1 MTAAGRLAGRVCLV
15 TGASGGIGLETAR
28 GLAAQGARVVLAC
41 RDAARG
47 EAARRDITSTTGN
60 ADVEVSLVDL
70 GSRASTRA
78 FAAAFRERHSAL
90 HVLVNNAGVWLER
103 RRESAEGVELTWAT
117 NVLGYAHVAR
127 ELLPLLRSSAPSR
140 VVNVASQLAR
150 GLDLDDVLFHRRRY
164 GSVAAYAQSKQAN
177 RMWTWALARRL
188 AGSGVSANALHPGGV
203 RTGLFA
209 KGGGPLSWFA
219 PLVSRLLFASRTP
232 AEGADTVVWL
242 ASSPEVEGRSGG
254 FYVDRREIRCRFRD
268 ERAEERL
275 YSLCESMLG
284 A

>member
-41 RDAARG
+41 RDAGRG
-47 EAARRDITSTTGN
+47 EAARRDITATTGN
-60 ADVEVSLVDL
+60 PDVEVSLVDL

-78 FAAAFRERHSAL
+78 FAAAFRERHPAL

-117 NVLGYAHVAR
+117 NMLGYAHVAR
-127 ELLPLLRSSAPSR
+127 ELLPLLRAGAPSR
-140 VVNVASQLAR
+140 IVNVASQLAR
-150 GLDLDDVLFHRRRY
+150 DLDLDDVLFRRRRY
-164 GSVAAYAQSKQAN
+164 ASVTAYAQSKQAN

-188 AGSGVSANALHPGGV
+188 AGSGVTANALHPGSV
-203 RTGLFA
+203 RTGIFA
-209 KGGGPLSWFA
+209 KGGGPLSWIMPVATRFLA
-219 PLVSRLLFASRTP
+219 GKTP

-242 ASSPEVEGRSGG
+242 ASSPEVESRSGG
-254 FYVDRREIRCRFRD
+254 FYIDRREIRCRFRD
-268 ERAEERL
+268 EPAEERV
-275 YSLCESMLG
+275 YALCESMLG

>member
-15 TGASGGIGLETAR
+15 TGASGGIGLEAAR
-28 GLAAQGARVVLAC
+28 SLAAQGARVVLAC

-47 EAARRDITSTTGN
+47 ETARRDITASTGN
-60 ADVEVSLVDL
+60 PDVEVALVDL
-70 GSRASTRA
+70 GSRASTRD
-78 FAAAFRERHSAL
+78 FTAALRERHSAL

-103 RRESAEGVELTWAT
+103 RRESPEGVELTWAT
-117 NVLGYAHVAR
+117 NVLGYAHAAR
-127 ELLPLLRSSAPSR
+127 ELLPLLRAGAPAR
-140 VVNVASQLAR
+140 IVNVASQLAR
-150 GLDLDDVLFHRRRY
+150 GLDLDDVEFRRRRY
-164 GSVAAYAQSKQAN
+164 GGVAAYAQSKQAN

-188 AGSGVSANALHPGGV
+188 VGSGVTANALHPGGV
-203 RTGLFA
+203 RTGIFA
-209 KGGGPLSWFA
+209 KGGGPLSWIM
-219 PLVSRLLFASRTP
+219 PLATRFLAGKTP

-268 ERAEERL
+268 QPAEERL
-275 YSLCESMLG
+275 YGLCESMLG